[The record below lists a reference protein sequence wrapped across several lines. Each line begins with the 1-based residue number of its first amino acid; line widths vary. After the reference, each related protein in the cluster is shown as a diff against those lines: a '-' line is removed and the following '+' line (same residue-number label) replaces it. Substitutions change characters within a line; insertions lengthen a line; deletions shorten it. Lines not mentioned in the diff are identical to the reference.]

1 MVGDIICLCVSRA
14 VSTSLEVARQED
26 SIGDLHAVFLFKE
39 QITLSLM
46 CSVSSLDIST
56 HEGVI
61 GFSPKCIF

>member
-39 QITLSLM
+39 QITLSL
-46 CSVSSLDIST
+46 
-56 HEGVI
+56 
-61 GFSPKCIF
+61 